1 MPPRPPLGFTDVSLS
16 LLFAVTSLLPS
27 ERSRAAFL
35 AAFEHRLSD
44 QAGDAGV
51 TAAIA
56 ATLIE
61 GGDMNVSDI
70 VHRLTLRMRAAENDS
85 KPHVA
90 ADLKLAIDK
99 LVELDRE
106 AQLHKPF
113 TPTAQVAD
121 RRFRA

>member
-1 MPPRPPLGFTDVSLS
+1 MPPRLRRSASPTSAWPAL
-16 LLFAVTSLLPS
+16 AVTSLLPS